1 MLTGC
6 LVMLLWIFAIA
17 FCIVGGL
24 MICSPILFLIGVLLM
39 VIPLMIGDFHNSN
52 TPRGHTQ
59 KRREYNRQKKI
70 EKEFGIIEYWEDK

>member
-6 LVMLLWIFAIA
+6 LVMLLWIFVIA

-24 MICSPILFLIGVLLM
+24 TICNPILFLIGVLLIA
-39 VIPLMIGDFHNSN
+39 VPFVIGDFHNSN
-52 TPRGHTQ
+52 TLKGRVQ

-70 EKEFGIIEYWEDK
+70 EKEFGTIEYWEDK